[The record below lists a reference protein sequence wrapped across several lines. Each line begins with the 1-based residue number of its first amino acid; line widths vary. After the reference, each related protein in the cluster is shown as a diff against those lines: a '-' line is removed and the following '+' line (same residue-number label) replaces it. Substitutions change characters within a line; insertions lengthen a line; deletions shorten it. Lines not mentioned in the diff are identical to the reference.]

1 MGALV
6 TIKFMVM
13 NIEVQPAL
21 YMLLIKKHIQ
31 IIMLSALMAAK
42 VLIGY
47 NQPFVLLEAI
57 TIVKVNFSLLRIFTL
72 SILEQSVL
80 EEVVL
85 SLLLNGLILLLPA
98 DMHGMSPPLML

>member
-13 NIEVQPAL
+13 SIKVQPVL

-57 TIVKVNFSLLRIFTL
+57 TIVRVNASLLRIFTP

-80 EEVVL
+80 GAVVL
-85 SLLLNGLILLLPA
+85 SLLLHGLILLLPA
-98 DMHGMSPPLML
+98 DMHGMCHP

>member
-1 MGALV
+1 
-6 TIKFMVM
+6 
-13 NIEVQPAL
+13 
-21 YMLLIKKHIQ
+21 
-31 IIMLSALMAAK
+31 MLSALMAAK

-98 DMHGMSPPLML
+98 DMHGMSPPLMLLIIILHRLFEQLLSVSNLISLSLSNLHLLL